1 MKLTIPA
8 RNNKKIR
15 PDVPAVSLTPEA
27 YDKLLVLSAKSGA
40 SMRAVAS
47 ALITSVGDDVE
58 IEKEG
63 EANG

>member
-8 RNNKKIR
+8 RNSSRIR

-27 YDKLLVLSAKSGA
+27 YDMLLELSAKSGA

-47 ALITSVGDDVE
+47 AIITSVGADIE

-63 EANG
+63 AKK

>member
-8 RNNKKIR
+8 RNSRKIR
-15 PDVPAVSLTPEA
+15 PSVPAVSLTPEA
-27 YDKLLVLSAKSGA
+27 YDTLLELSAKSGA

-47 ALITSVGDDVE
+47 AIITSVAADVE

-63 EANG
+63 DEK

>member
-8 RNNKKIR
+8 RNSSRTR

-27 YDKLLVLSAKSGA
+27 YDTLLELSAKSGA

-47 ALITSVGDDVE
+47 TIITSVGADVE

-63 EANG
+63 AKK